1 MTTPDPQIRG
11 HLSGTR
17 DVQTPVHPSQIAWE
31 TTDSM
36 IDPRFSAAC

>member
-11 HLSGTR
+11 RVSGMG
-17 DVQTPVHPSQIAWE
+17 DVQTPVPSRIAWE